1 MDVLVPRIQR
11 HARYALRLFLP
22 SYIPPS
28 SPSPH
33 TPSSQMEQDIKK
45 FTFDFSYDSSGKPGD
60 RNYTTQA
67 QVYKDLGLDVVSSV
81 FEGYNAC
88 VFAYVILFSGS
99 LVAVT
104 MLLYSIIQ
112 PTFESSALPPSAR
125 LLPLPIPLSRICLIT
140 RLSIIPSF
148 PDKCIGNTSAFFLCP

>member
-1 MDVLVPRIQR
+1 MCRFEWQDGNIPYTILSRMCWLTYRNNIPGYHCTYSSREACLRGCPRPS
-11 HARYALRLFLP
+11 HTTACTLRSAPISAFLHSTLLP
-22 SYIPPS
+22 FPTY
-28 SPSPH
+28 
-33 TPSSQMEQDIKK
+33 PSSQMEQDIKK

-88 VFAYVILFSGS
+88 VFAYVILFSRS

-104 MLLYSIIQ
+104 MLYN
-112 PTFESSALPPSAR
+112 PTNL
-125 LLPLPIPLSRICLIT
+125 
-140 RLSIIPSF
+140 
-148 PDKCIGNTSAFFLCP
+148 